1 MKLLNNETVNI
12 GTKRIGVFETLVLG
26 IFGTTVASVWPQ
38 LLTEVLSQTMER
50 IRPALNDANVH
61 TASKLLR

>member
-26 IFGTTVASVWPQ
+26 IFGTTVASVWP
-38 LLTEVLSQTMER
+38 
-50 IRPALNDANVH
+50 
-61 TASKLLR
+61 